1 MKHLTM
7 LSISACLFV
16 GLSSTVLAEKGTIGE
31 AEYQNN
37 CAACHGAT
45 GKGDGQFTEFLKAG
59 TPSLATLSKN
69 NGGVFPFERV
79 YQVIDGR
86 GDVKSHG
93 SREMPIWGKQYI
105 AGSIKTHGPFLGEWY
120 GENIVNARILALI
133 DYINGLQEK

>member
-16 GLSSTVLAEKGTIGE
+16 GLSSTVFAENATIGE

-37 CAACHGAT
+37 CAVCHGSK

-59 TPSLATLSKN
+59 TPSLTTLSKN
-69 NGGVFPFERV
+69 NGGVFPFEQV

-86 GDVKSHG
+86 KDVKSHG
-93 SREMPIWGKQYI
+93 SREMPIWGKNYI
-105 AGSIKTHGPFLGEWY
+105 AGSVKTHGPFFGEWY
-120 GENIVNARILALI
+120 AENVVNARILALI
-133 DYINGLQEK
+133 DYINKLQEK